1 MAVVISGSDVFPS
14 RGCCDGRECVKV
26 GGLQKVSE
34 REGRIICRSLSASQ
48 RDIYV
53 TGCIVAVHNED
64 GGGWRSRGRRRGGST
79 SNLCSRVASNLCGRV
94 LDLVLGREVVNNIA
108 WCLHVVE

>member
-64 GGGWRSRGRRRGGST
+64 GGGLAEQGAQARG
-79 SNLCSRVASNLCGRV
+79 
-94 LDLVLGREVVNNIA
+94 E
-108 WCLHVVE
+108 H